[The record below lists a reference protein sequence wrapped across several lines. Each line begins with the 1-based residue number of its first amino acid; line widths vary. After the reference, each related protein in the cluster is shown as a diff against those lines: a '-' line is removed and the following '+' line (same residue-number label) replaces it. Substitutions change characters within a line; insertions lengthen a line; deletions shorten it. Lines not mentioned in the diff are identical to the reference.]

1 MKKISIIICFLIF
14 FSLLQPVC
22 STADIAVSM
31 NFTNPVTK
39 NLTIPVDNNQS
50 VIVLNINN
58 SGPNTANMTVAY
70 RIPSE
75 IEIKRVTTSSPSNWR
90 ATVTKINE
98 TYYRTI
104 KNATV
109 HRFGF
114 TTNIY
119 FIPRE
124 PGIYTIPAWMVN
136 STENDPNLSNNND
149 SLTLIIYKRYADY
162 FVENGYLYLFGEY
175 LQYKICTNNSNET
188 KWTRYVKTTALASIQ
203 EHTIFYQNKE
213 DMKLYALS
221 KYTGNLRWSLELD
234 KLYKKSQLIG
244 GKYLVLMDS
253 TSAVMINLYS
263 HKAVWGKTYPNATNY
278 SVIKS
283 KTNGN
288 YYVMIKTKNKTKY
301 NTTFF
306 KLNTN

>member
-1 MKKISIIICFLIF
+1 
-14 FSLLQPVC
+14 
-22 STADIAVSM
+22 M
-31 NFTNPVTK
+31 NFTNGSK
-39 NLTIPVDNNQS
+39 NLTRSIDGDQG
-50 VIVLNINN
+50 IFKINVAN
-58 SGPNTANMTVAY
+58 YGPKKTNMTIAY
-70 RIPSE
+70 KIPLE
-75 IEIKRVTTSSPSNWR
+75 LELKRATTVYPSKWR
-90 ATVTKINE
+90 STVTKIND

-104 KNATV
+104 INATP
-109 HRFGF
+109 
-114 TTNIY
+114 NIKGLTATFY

-124 PGIYTIPAWMVN
+124 PGIYKIPVWIVN

-149 SLTLIIYKRYADY
+149 SLTLIAYKRYSDY
-162 FVENGYLYLFGEY
+162 YVENGYLYLYGEY
-175 LQYKICTNNSNET
+175 LQYKIRTNNSSGDYANI
-188 KWTRYVKTTALASIQ
+188 WTRYVQTTSLASIQ
-203 EHTIFYQNKE
+203 QHTVFYQNK
-213 DMKLYALS
+213 DDKKLYALS